1 MEEIIDR
8 ALIMGQVIIR
18 NSAERGDVK
27 AAKMDV
33 KDNFGVD
40 VREDVAEALM
50 ACGATIILI
59 SVGKA
64 LKSGAIKLDHAE
76 MERQLREMAAADRA
90 VGEDNAPI
98 TKEAES
104 AAEEVLARIRKLH

>member
-18 NSAERGDVK
+18 NSAEHGDVK

-90 VGEDNAPI
+90 VKEDNAPI